1 MFDDYTPC
9 QQSSIDGF
17 HADLAP
23 SNACEHKYNIR
34 RAPMIFQSRTLFKQ
48 PSPEL
53 LPDTIVDLALK
64 SVNGTGEVKSMAR
77 AG

>member
-1 MFDDYTPC
+1 MRV
-9 QQSSIDGF
+9 
-17 HADLAP
+17 
-23 SNACEHKYNIR
+23 HKYNIR

-53 LPDTIVDLALK
+53 LPDTIDLALK
-64 SVNGTGEVKSMAR
+64 SVNGTGEVKYMAR